1 MSSLHTENLNNLMGG
16 TVFNNP
22 KPLPMLKDF
31 IQWFTEDED
40 IILDFLAGVVQLPMQ
55 FWN

>member
-40 IILDFLAGVVQLPMQ
+40 IILDFLAGFVS
-55 FWN
+55 